1 MTKVKICGMQTLEDA
16 EYAIDEGADF
26 IGFVFAPSKRQVTLE
41 QAADIIKNLN
51 TEKTKTVGVFVN
63 PTAEEAQA
71 ALEETGLD
79 YIQFHGDETKAL
91 VEQFK
96 ERSIKAFPSNS
107 ELSNRDK
114 FNYPSEFIL
123 IDSPRKEFYG
133 GTGTTF
139 DWESFDQEGLDK
151 NRFALAGGLKPD
163 NIKEAIT
170 TFAPALVDV
179 SSGVETGGKKDYKK
193 VSEFIKNVKEV
204 L

>member
-16 EYAIDEGADF
+16 KYAMDAGADF
-26 IGFVFAPSKRQVTLE
+26 IGFVFAPSKRQVTFE
-41 QAADIIKNLN
+41 QAAGIIKELN

-63 PTAEEAQA
+63 PTAEEAAA
-71 ALEETGLD
+71 ALKETGLD
-79 YIQFHGDETKAL
+79 YIQFHGDEAEAL

-107 ELSNRDK
+107 ELSNREK
-114 FNYPSEFIL
+114 FNYPSKFIL
-123 IDSPRKEFYG
+123 IDSPRREFYG

-151 NRFALAGGLKPD
+151 SRFALAGGLKPD

-170 TFAPALVDV
+170 TFTPALVDV
-179 SSGVETGGKKDYKK
+179 SSGVETDGMKDHKKI
-193 VSEFIKNVKEV
+193 SEFIKNVKEV